1 MTENTQSSQ
10 EQLDQKEQETYQVSA
25 RKYRPAKFSQLVGQ
39 EVLVKTISN
48 AIKSNRIA
56 HAFILTGIR
65 GVGKT
70 TTARLIAKSLN
81 CIGPDGQGRETTEP
95 CGVCP
100 NCLAIANSNHQD
112 VIEIDAA
119 SRTGVN
125 DMREIIDNINYA
137 PVSARYK
144 IYIIDEV
151 HMLSNSA
158 FNALLKTLEE
168 PPRHVKFIFAT
179 TEIRKVPVTIL
190 SRCQRF
196 DLRRFTVEELRG
208 NLSHVLSNEGFKAD
222 DEALTLLARAADGSM
237 RDGLS
242 LLDQAISHNEFNKE
256 LTEGA
261 VSAML
266 GLADKDIVYNLFE
279 GLCEGDTEKVFA
291 VFDDLYKSSVDIKI
305 LLQDLM
311 DINHQVTLAKTVPN
325 YKDGCVL
332 SHNQME
338 RVVNFAEKISLGSLT
353 RIWQLLL
360 KGTQEISFAPKQK
373 IAMEMLLIRICY
385 ASNLPSLEKI
395 VAKFK
400 SDVNKKCCSDNVTVH
415 DSKETVVAAKELID
429 EAVKEVGASNLNS
442 PQKETKTNLIANEV
456 LSAFKDAKL
465 V

>member
-1 MTENTQSSQ
+1 MTDAPESNPIQEEN
-10 EQLDQKEQETYQVSA
+10 YQVSA
-25 RKYRPAKFSQLVGQ
+25 RKYRPSKFSELVGQ

-48 AIKSNRIA
+48 AIKNNRIA

-81 CIGPDGQGRETTEP
+81 CIGEDGQGKETTEP
-95 CGVCP
+95 CGICP
-100 NCLAIANSNHQD
+100 NCKAIANSSHQD

-168 PPRHVKFIFAT
+168 PPQHVKFIFAT

-196 DLRRFTVEELRG
+196 DLRRFAVEELKSH
-208 NLSHVLSNEGFKAD
+208 LSGVLKKEGFEVE
-222 DEALTLLARAADGSM
+222 DEALNLLARAAEGSM

-242 LLDQAISHNEFNKE
+242 LLDQAISHNEFHNK
-256 LTEGA
+256 LTEENVA
-261 VSAML
+261 SML
-266 GLADKDIVYNLFE
+266 GLADKDKVYDLFE
-279 GLCEGDTEKVFA
+279 SLCKGDNIKVFEI
-291 VFDDLYKSSVDIKI
+291 FESLYKSSIDIKI

-311 DINHQVTLAKTVPN
+311 DINHQITLAKTVPD
-325 YKDGCVL
+325 YKEKCVL
-332 SHNQME
+332 SNSQME
-338 RVVNFAEKISLGSLT
+338 RVTEIAKQISLGALT
-353 RIWQLLL
+353 KIWQLLL
-360 KGTQEISFAPKQK
+360 KGTQEISIAPKQK
-373 IAMEMLLIRICY
+373 IAIEMLFIRICY
-385 ASNLPSLEKI
+385 ASGLP
-395 VAKFK
+395 
-400 SDVNKKCCSDNVTVH
+400 
-415 DSKETVVAAKELID
+415 
-429 EAVKEVGASNLNS
+429 NLNNILLDIKQGSQSVTQVEEQKVTIQS
-442 PQKETKTNLIANEV
+442 PVQNTTNKIANEL

>member
-1 MTENTQSSQ
+1 MTESTQSSQ
-10 EQLDQKEQETYQVSA
+10 KQLDQKEQEIYQVSA

-48 AIKSNRIA
+48 AIKNNRIA

-70 TTARLIAKSLN
+70 TAARLIAKSLN
-81 CIGPDGQGRETTEP
+81 CIGPDGRGSETTEP

-100 NCLAIANSNHQD
+100 NCTAITNSNHQD

-196 DLRRFTVEELRG
+196 DLRRFTVEELKS
-208 NLSHVLSNEGFKAD
+208 NLAHVLTSESFKAS

-256 LTEGA
+256 LTEEA
-261 VSAML
+261 VAKML
-266 GLADKDIVYNLFE
+266 GLADKDRIYSLFE
-279 GLCEGDTEKVFA
+279 GLCEGKVEKVFTI
-291 VFDDLYKSSVDIKI
+291 FDDLYKSSVDIKI

-332 SHNQME
+332 SNNQME
-338 RVVNFAEKISLGSLT
+338 RVINFAEKISLGSLT

-360 KGTQEISFAPKQK
+360 KGTQEISFASKQK
-373 IAMEMLLIRICY
+373 ITMEMLLIRICY
-385 ASNLPSLEKI
+385 ASNLPSLDSI
-395 VAKFK
+395 ISNFK
-400 SDVNKKCCSDNVTVH
+400 SKASGYSKNKEISIQNTNQNITANKGSDNKDVNNFS
-415 DSKETVVAAKELID
+415 S
-429 EAVKEVGASNLNS
+429 LNS
-442 PQKETKTNLIANEV
+442 IENKEETKSIANEV
-456 LSAFKDAKL
+456 LNTFKGAKL